1 MNRGRNMQGRNI
13 LVVDRSLQDQCH
25 ALVNRGYRVDV
36 VSSNQ
41 SAIEKAEINR
51 YDVVLTE
58 LLMPEIEGIGILR
71 HFADHSPQTTV
82 IIVTGDASIKSAVRA
97 TKLGAFDYLT
107 KPVETDEILSVIE
120 KALKAK
126 DQGSTLEK
134 PEGKRNTFSNIIG
147 NSQTIRQ
154 IFEIVEK
161 IADTDSTILLVGES
175 GTGKELIAKAIHYNS
190 SRRNRSLVAVNCGA
204 IPEELLESEL
214 FGHEKGA
221 FTNAVRTRIGRFELA
236 HEGTI
241 FLDEI
246 SNMSPKLQVKL
257 LRVLQEYEFERVGGN
272 KGIKI
277 DVRVISA
284 TNRDLRKKVAEG
296 TFREDLFYRLNVIPI
311 HIPPLRERMPDIPL
325 LVNHFLNRFN
335 SLKKRNIEGITPAAM
350 ECLIRH
356 DWPGNVRELEN
367 LMERLVILKGEGMIT
382 IEDLPQWTRSSV
394 IPVRER
400 LSKSDTTPA
409 SLQGRSLSEIEIP
422 SGGVYFNTQV
432 AEFERNLILQALE
445 KSGGVK
451 NRAAQLLHLNRT
463 TLIEKMKRR
472 NLMSL

>member
-1 MNRGRNMQGRNI
+1 MQGRNI
-13 LVVDRSLQDQCH
+13 LVVDGSLQDQCH
-25 ALVNRGYRVDV
+25 ALLDRGYRVDV
-36 VSSNQ
+36 AKNSRL
-41 SAIEKAEINR
+41 AIQKARVNT

-58 LLMPEIEGIGILR
+58 LVMPEIDGIGILR
-71 HFADHSPQTTV
+71 HFAANSPKTMV
-82 IIVTGDASIKSAVRA
+82 IVITGNGSITSAVKA

-107 KPVETDEILSVIE
+107 KPVKTDEILSVIQ
-120 KALKAK
+120 KALKVKSPRGRCGASQTKK
-126 DQGSTLEK
+126 DK
-134 PEGKRNTFSNIIG
+134 FPNIIG
-147 NSQTIRQ
+147 NGQKIQ
-154 IFEIVEK
+154 EIFEMVEK

-221 FTNAVRTRIGRFELA
+221 FTNAMKTRIGRFELA

-246 SNMSPKLQVKL
+246 SNMSPKLQAKL
-257 LRVLQEYEFERVGGN
+257 LRVLQEYEFERVGGT
-272 KGIKI
+272 KHIKI
-277 DVRVISA
+277 DVRVVSA
-284 TNRDLRKKVAEG
+284 TNQNLRKKVEGG

-311 HIPPLRERMPDIPL
+311 HIPPLRERVSDIPS
-325 LVNHFLNRFN
+325 LVNHFLKRFN

-350 ECLIRH
+350 ECLIRY

-367 LMERLVILKGEGMIT
+367 LMERVIILKGEGMIT
-382 IEDLPQWTRSSV
+382 VEDLPQWTRSSV
-394 IPVRER
+394 TPLEKRPT
-400 LSKSDTTPA
+400 KSDTSP
-409 SLQGRSLSEIEIP
+409 SLQGRNLPEIEIP
-422 SGGVYFNTQV
+422 NEGVYFNTQV
-432 AEFERNLILQALE
+432 AEFERKLILQALQ
-445 KSGGVK
+445 KTGWVK

-472 NLMSL
+472 RLIRASA